1 VTRLFYRTKTS
12 NPWQQ
17 LYDWTSGAMAS
28 GEDLPV
34 LDDVLAFS
42 ALAYFALRPAALY
55 FSLDYDIL

>member
-1 VTRLFYRTKTS
+1 LAVD
-12 NPWQQ
+12 P
-17 LYDWTSGAMAS
+17 